1 MVERVEQQSPPRS
14 HLPEIAALFLR
25 LGFTAFGGPA
35 AHVAMMRDEVVSRR
49 KWISDDGFLDLLG
62 ATNLI
67 PGPNSTEMAIHLGYL
82 RAGLPGLVTAGAS
95 FILPAFFMVLGL
107 AWVYVRYG
115 ATPQAGWLLY
125 GIKPVIIAIILQALW
140 SLGKKAVKTA
150 WLGVVGAAVLACY
163 FLGANEILLLVGA
176 GLLVAV
182 VQNARRWRIGGGIFG
197 GMLGTAGFRLVQS
210 VGSRYAPASLL
221 DPRLQFQTLRVYL
234 RNMFTR
240 AAFLSETN
248 MWARSLI
255 KPLGSLAAIPY
266 SLPVLFLTF
275 LKIGS
280 ILYGSGYVLLAFLQR
295 DLVVRL
301 GWLTSQQLIDAI
313 AIGQVTPGPVFTTA
327 TFIGYY
333 LGGFSGAVAAT
344 LGIFL
349 PSFIFVA
356 ISNPLIPRLRKSA
369 FAGALLDGVNVAAL
383 GLMAAVTWQLG
394 QAAIVD
400 PLTIVLALLSLAA
413 LFRFKVNSFWLV
425 VGGALIGWLRFLIF

>member
-1 MVERVEQQSPPRS
+1 MVERAGQNVPQTS

-25 LGFTAFGGPA
+25 LGLTAFGGPA
-35 AHVAMMRDEVVSRR
+35 AHIAMMRDEVVSRR
-49 KWISDDGFLDLLG
+49 KWISDEGFLDLLG

-82 RAGLPGLVTAGAS
+82 RAGLPGLVVAGAS

-115 ATPQAGWLLY
+115 STPQAGWLLY

-140 SLGKKAVKTA
+140 SLGKKAVKSA
-150 WLGVVGAAVLACY
+150 WLGVVGAAVLGLY

-176 GLLVAV
+176 GLVVAAAQT
-182 VQNARRWRIGGGIFG
+182 VQRWRPGRGISG
-197 GMLGTAGFRLVQS
+197 GMLGCAWL
-210 VGSRYAPASLL
+210 GSRYAPTSLL
-221 DPRLQFQTLRVYL
+221 DPRMLLVSG
-234 RNMFTR
+234 
-240 AAFLSETN
+240 A
-248 MWARSLI
+248 
-255 KPLGSLAAIPY
+255 LAAAPY
-266 SLPVLFLTF
+266 SLAVLFLTF
-275 LKIGS
+275 LKIGA

-295 DLVVRL
+295 DLVARL
-301 GWLTSQQLIDAI
+301 GWLTNQQLIDAI

-327 TFIGYY
+327 TFIGYF

-349 PSFIFVA
+349 PSFFFVA
-356 ISNPLIPRLRKSA
+356 ISNPLIPRLRRSA

-394 QAAIVD
+394 YAAIVD
-400 PLTIVLALLSLAA
+400 PLTIGLAMAALAA

-425 VGGALIGWLRFLIF
+425 LAGAIAGLLRFLMF